1 MKRYNQNLM
10 RILIFTISTVLLILP
25 FGVYASGTGEAVPGP
40 DVVSESAVS
49 TNAISDT
56 VSSDVV
62 SEDAASLDTVSN
74 DSVRYDTISGNA
86 AGPDTISGNSVS
98 SDSVD
103 ENTSEG
109 DPESRASSGGTGR
122 GEASPESG
130 SADTGEKSPEST
142 KESSPEST
150 GESGSESKKEGAAGS
165 QAENESKDSTEKGPD
180 SDPGTAT
187 DPLRETETQI
197 QETEPD
203 PETVKEQKPEETPT
217 PTPAAEEAPK
227 PVEETPT
234 PTPAV
239 EETPKPAEE
248 TPAPVRQENVP
259 AKTEGPV
266 IVDELKTETEA
277 PKEAVKGQTESGQEE
292 SKTKKED
299 TESREE
305 DSRNPEIRISGVE
318 DRSANRKPLS
328 VSVTFEDEHLVKESA
343 YAYITA
349 TNSGKRMDGTKN
361 SETKTS
367 VTLAFS
373 EITEDDYYVL
383 TAGCRDESGNE
394 AALKISFTENQ
405 KGPVTALKNVS
416 LKDSEVNEKEVVPE
430 FHVSGVD
437 EITEVTADVNGKEVP
452 VRFNKEGNLVL
463 TDPLTKEGEYTVRV
477 KTKDASGNEAHSDPV
492 TFVID
497 RTKPEI
503 TMKKQKNAGGSF
515 SVIISKDQKKDRF
528 TEVLLDGR
536 KLEKDE
542 YEERKDGSILVK
554 IDGKGKHTVR
564 ATAKDAAGNTR
575 TYSQTFTGN
584 GTVRGKNGAGWRMIA
599 GILAIAAGGIA
610 AAVYFFYFRKRIR

>member
-74 DSVRYDTISGNA
+74 DSVSSNTISGNA

-103 ENTSEG
+103 ENASEG

-130 SADTGEKSPEST
+130 SAGTGEKSPEST

-180 SDPGTAT
+180 SDLGTAT

-234 PTPAV
+234 PAV

-248 TPAPVRQENVP
+248 TPAPVRQETVP